1 MPIKETNTEG
11 KLYYSIGEV
20 AKMLNLTASQI
31 RFWESEFPH
40 LRPKTNTKGDRRYR
54 NSDIDQI
61 KIIQRLVKD
70 QGYTLQGAKEYLE
83 KKKNVKSKE
92 AVKQLKRIREF
103 LLELREILVKEL
115 PPQSGPSLFD

>member
-61 KIIQRLVKD
+61 KII
-70 QGYTLQGAKEYLE
+70 
-83 KKKNVKSKE
+83 
-92 AVKQLKRIREF
+92 
-103 LLELREILVKEL
+103 
-115 PPQSGPSLFD
+115 

>member
-1 MPIKETNTEG
+1 MPIKERNTEG